1 MRQRGKTS
9 HRRENPRGPSQRPV
23 SVRAVWG
30 NSDAEATLKVTRSQ
44 WNRIIAGAEFA
55 AATWAWYEGKR
66 ERVTFHFNSP
76 QCGDLRVD
84 GVEGA
89 EYFLKGINDAI
100 VTGADAGP
108 SSTNSG

>member
-9 HRRENPRGPSQRPV
+9 RRRKVPYVPSRRPV
-23 SVRAVWG
+23 SISTVWG
-30 NSDAEATLKVTRSQ
+30 NNDAEATLKVTRSQ

-55 AATWAWYEGKR
+55 ATTWAWYEGKR
-66 ERVTFHFNSP
+66 ERVTFRFNSP